1 MVAGRF
7 RKISQEVGGREREQS
22 PTSALLRIGLVD
34 VAGDPGGAR
43 SYALAIVETMLSAF
57 PSGIELTL
65 FVRPGRSDVQFLE
78 NLGPVVLFDKHPKR
92 QGKRFGFRS
101 TRTSL
106 PGLPQALLNS
116 GIDLAWFMAPNSIIA
131 QIERTPYVVSVWDVG
146 HSDIAGLPEV
156 PCGAEWSRR
165 DSGLSDQVR
174 RALHVFTDSRRT
186 GSNLERMY
194 GLRPEAWTSLGL
206 PLMTKDAGRAH
217 DNVLSRFGDL
227 GSFFYYP
234 ATFWAHKNH
243 RVVIDALTFLSTE
256 VRLVFTGGDGGYL
269 PRVKELVADRGLG
282 ERVSFLGR
290 VSDHDV
296 DELMKASRGVVM
308 PSALGPTNYPPLEAL
323 SLGRWALVSDAHDFD
338 ELPETGVRVVDTFD
352 AQAWANAMKE
362 VLTSNVRLSPWE
374 APFPVGALNKVL
386 RDIDNRLSLGS

>member
-1 MVAGRF
+1 MRV
-7 RKISQEVGGREREQS
+7 
-22 PTSALLRIGLVD
+22 GLVD
-34 VAGDPGGAR
+34 VSGDAGGSR
-43 SYALAIVETMLSAF
+43 SYAMAVSALLAGQ
-57 PSGIELTL
+57 SGLPVDL
-65 FVRPGRSDVQFLE
+65 KLVARPGRSDVQFLE
-78 NLGPVVLFDKHPKR
+78 NIGPVVLFDKHPKR
-92 QGKRFGFRS
+92 QGKWVGFRS
-101 TRTSL
+101 TKKSL
-106 PGLPQALLNS
+106 PSLSQALLDA
-116 GIDLAWFMAPNSIIA
+116 GIDLAWFMAPNSIIG

-186 GSNLERMY
+186 GDNLERMY
-194 GLRPEAWTSLGL
+194 GLRPQAWTSLGL
-206 PLMTKDAGRAH
+206 PLMTKDAGRAQK
-217 DNVLSRFGDL
+217 DVFSRFGNL

-243 RVVIDALTFLSTE
+243 RVVIEALTFLSPE
-256 VRLVFTGGDGGYL
+256 VRLVFTGGDGGHL
-269 PRVKELVADRGLG
+269 PRVKELVADRGLE

-290 VSDHDV
+290 VSDRDV
-296 DELMKASRGVVM
+296 DALMKASRGVVM

-352 AQAWANAMKE
+352 APAWASAMKE